1 MNHDDNNDALWAA
14 ISRIEI
20 SVKNSQNHI
29 KRLFL
34 HSTRQ
39 EIAIEGLDKKVDL
52 LDERVGSLDK
62 RVELLDKK
70 VDSLDKRVDSL
81 DKRVDSLDKRVD
93 SLDKKVDLYQ
103 RENRE
108 RFDKI
113 EDTLAIIVNHLKN

>member
-62 RVELLDKK
+62 RVDL
-70 VDSLDKRVDSL
+70 L

>member
-52 LDERVGSLDK
+52 LDEKVGSLDK

-70 VDSLDKRVDSL
+70 VDSL

>member
-39 EIAIEGLDKKVDL
+39 EIAIEGLDRKMDL
-52 LDERVGSLDK
+52 LDEKVRSLDK
-62 RVELLDKK
+62 RMG
-70 VDSLDKRVDSL
+70 SL